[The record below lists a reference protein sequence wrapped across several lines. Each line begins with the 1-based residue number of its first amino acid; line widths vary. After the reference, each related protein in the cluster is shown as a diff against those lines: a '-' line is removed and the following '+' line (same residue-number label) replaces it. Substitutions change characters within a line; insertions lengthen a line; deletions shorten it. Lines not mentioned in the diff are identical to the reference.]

1 MKHFNLFRF
10 ITLIILTISMIQVS
24 AQNSGDSKD
33 WSIVATYQISGKASG
48 LAWDGQYL
56 YYGIYGANG
65 DRVYRFNPATGQE
78 NLLFTNPEIG
88 DSFGM
93 TYDGEFLWIVDQ
105 PSGSTNPALAKKL
118 SATGSIIETI
128 TLPDHY
134 MSGIAYDDGDFWVCT
149 YYPDPGKVYKVDG
162 QGAQMNQFTPPN
174 NQPWDACLQD
184 EFLWIA
190 DYNAYNLCKVD
201 TATGQIIESHACENQ
216 RPSGIVYDG
225 QYLWYVDGALGAA
238 STLYKVDLGGSGTP
252 QISVPVTSWNYGNV
266 AVGDSSVWAMNV
278 GNTGTAPLTIESLQ
292 IPNAVPIFT
301 WETFPFTLAPGEFTD
316 LEIIFRPTE
325 PGTLNTS
332 FQILSTDPITPQV
345 NITLTG
351 EAVLVG
357 PAIEI
362 PITSH
367 NYGAVR
373 KNAHK
378 RWFLEVKNIG
388 NATLNIESM
397 QSNDPVFFID
407 NDLTFPV
414 MISPLETVQIGIWFN
429 PPAASNYAG
438 TITVASNDPQQPAV
452 AINLSGSGID
462 QTYPIGEALWNYTI
476 TGNYDNSPK
485 AIKSIRDISGDG
497 VDDVIVCSE
506 DNIIRCFNGN
516 SHGTADIFWEFEIY
530 SGNVYQ
536 QQALSIHAD
545 INNDGFQD
553 VVVGTTGGDRSI
565 TAISGKTGQQ
575 LWKFSTGSMWGTG
588 GWVYQV
594 DAVTD
599 YNGDGI
605 ADVLGC
611 AGNDATGTGPRRA
624 FCINGETGVYM
635 WDNFFEGPGFAVMSI
650 PDVNGD
656 GIPDAIG
663 GASNASETQGKV
675 VGINGANGA
684 TLWSQATAG
693 SSVWGLALIDDIN
706 GDGIADIAA
715 GSFNG
720 NYYGYNP
727 VNGGILFSGAIGGSP
742 IITRL
747 FRIED
752 VDADGYADLLFGS
765 SSSNC
770 VVVSGFDGSN
780 IWLNPLIDKA
790 WNVAVI
796 DDISGDGI
804 NDVVVGTLFSN
815 NYIYFLDGISGNEMK
830 SFNYGEPIDAITTIT
845 DINNDHSME
854 AVVGGRQGK
863 VYCYSGGVDASTSI
877 QNPVAQS
884 DLGRFSA
891 SPNPFTDFVNI
902 RVDLSEDIIF
912 HISIISAGG
921 LLLKD
926 IGSHQVNS
934 HPLEL
939 IWDGKDL
946 SGSAVNPGLYFAVI
960 SIGKYHKAIKLIKQ

>member
-1 MKHFNLFRF
+1 MKKNL
-10 ITLIILTISMIQVS
+10 LIATIPVIAILMGFSRLS
-24 AQNSGDSKD
+24 AQHENHSKD
-33 WSIVATYQISGKASG
+33 WSIVATYNLTGKVSG
-48 LAWDGQYL
+48 LAWDGQYI
-56 YYGIYGANG
+56 YYGIYGVNG
-65 DRVYRFNPATGQE
+65 DKVYRFDPATGQA
-78 NLLFTNPEIG
+78 NLLFSNPLIG
-88 DSFGM
+88 DSYGM
-93 TYDGEFLWIVDQ
+93 TYDGEFLWIIDQ
-105 PSGSTNPALAKKL
+105 PSGSSNPALAKKL
-118 SATGSIIETI
+118 GWDGTILTTI

-149 YYPDPGKVYKVDG
+149 YYPDPGKVYKVTD
-162 QGAQMNQFTPPN
+162 QGTVLSQFVPPS

-190 DYNAYNLCKVD
+190 DYNAYTLCKVD
-201 TATGQIIESHACENQ
+201 TTSGQVIECHDAENQ
-216 RPSGIVYDG
+216 RPAGIVYDG
-225 QYLWYVDGALGAA
+225 QYLWYADGPTGGP
-238 STLYKVDLGGSGTP
+238 SVLYKVDLGGSGTP
-252 QISVPVTSWNYGNV
+252 QINVPITSWDYGNV
-266 AVGDSSVWAMNV
+266 AVGDSSVWDMNV
-278 GNTGTAPLTIESLQ
+278 GNTGTAPLVIESLQ
-292 IPNAVPIFT
+292 IPNAVPIFS
-301 WETFPFTLAPGEFTD
+301 WETFPITLEPGESTGI
-316 LEIIFRPTE
+316 EMIFRPTE
-325 PGTLNTS
+325 PGSLNTS
-332 FQILSTDPITPQV
+332 FQVLSTDPITPQV

-373 KNAHK
+373 KNAQK

-388 NATLNIESM
+388 NAMLNIESM
-397 QSNDPVFFID
+397 ISSEPAFFVDP
-407 NDLTFPV
+407 NLTFPV
-414 MISPLETVQIGIWFN
+414 MISPLETVQLGIWFS
-429 PPAASNYAG
+429 PPGATNYAG
-438 TITVASNDPQQPAV
+438 TLTIANNDPQNPSAI
-452 AINLSGSGID
+452 INLSGSGLD
-462 QTYPIGEALWNYTI
+462 QSYPLGEPLWNFTI

-506 DNIIRCFNGN
+506 DNMVRCFNGN

-530 SGNVYQ
+530 SGNIYQ
-536 QQALSIHAD
+536 QQGLVIHDD
-545 INNDGFQD
+545 INGDGYQD

-565 TAISGKTGQQ
+565 TAICGKTGQQ
-575 LWKFSTGSMWGTG
+575 IWKFATGSMWGTG

-594 DAVTD
+594 DAAMD
-599 YNGDGI
+599 YNADGI
-605 ADVLGC
+605 ADVLGA
-611 AGNDATGTGPRRA
+611 AGNDGTGTGPRRA
-624 FCINGETGVYM
+624 FCVNGATGAYM

-684 TLWSQATAG
+684 TLWSQSTAG

-706 GDGIADIAA
+706 NDGIQDAAA

-727 VNGGILFSGAIGGSP
+727 VNGGILFSGSIGGSP

-770 VVVSGFDGSN
+770 VIVSGFDGLN
-780 IWLNPLIDKA
+780 IWLKPLVDKS

-796 DDISGDGI
+796 EDISGDGI
-804 NDVVVGTLFSN
+804 NDVVAGTLFSN
-815 NYIYFLDGISGNEMK
+815 NYVYFLDGITGNEMK
-830 SFNYGEPIDAITTIT
+830 SFNYGEAIDAITTIP
-845 DINNDHSME
+845 DINDDHSME
-854 AVVGGRQGK
+854 AVVGGRNGK
-863 VYCYSGGVDASTSI
+863 LFCYSGGVDAFTSV
-877 QNPVAQS
+877 QNPSANS
-884 DLGRFSA
+884 NFAIFSA
-891 SPNPFTDFVNI
+891 NPNPFSDFVT
-902 RVDLSEDIIF
+902 
-912 HISIISAGG
+912 ISIDLPEKVNFDVSIMSAGG
-921 LLLKD
+921 LLIRD
-926 IGSHQVNS
+926 MGSYQTDGHNTEIHWDGENSIGSM
-934 HPLEL
+934 
-939 IWDGKDL
+939 
-946 SGSAVNPGLYFAVI
+946 VNPGLYFAVI